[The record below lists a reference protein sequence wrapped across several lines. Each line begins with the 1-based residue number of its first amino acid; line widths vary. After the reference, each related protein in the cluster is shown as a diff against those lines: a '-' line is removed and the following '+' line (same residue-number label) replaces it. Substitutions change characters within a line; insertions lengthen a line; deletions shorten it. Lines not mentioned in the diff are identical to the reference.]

1 MQSLPAPSA
10 QTKLDLE
17 SCKGTLIGAVL
28 LSVLLSHSALA
39 ATDSYV
45 DCDRLATSLRS
56 LDVPAE
62 AFPAADMELNA
73 AVDGE
78 KLAAGLE
85 TETND
90 SVAPVLRLTPRVA
103 TIMRDVF
110 NASVPTDTDD
120 AAVEDET
127 EAKAEVP
134 AATSPP
140 LVSAPRAA
148 LPESPLAEDSG
159 ENNRYVPRFQRQMYR
174 TDI

>member
-10 QTKLDLE
+10 QTKLDQKRR
-17 SCKGTLIGAVL
+17 KGTILGAAL
-28 LSVLLSHSALA
+28 FSVLLSHSALA

-73 AVDGE
+73 SVDGE
-78 KLAAGLE
+78 ELAAALE
-85 TETND
+85 TENND
-90 SVAPVLRLTPRVA
+90 SIAPVLLLTPRVA

-110 NASVPTDTDD
+110 NASVPTETIE
-120 AAVEDET
+120 ATVADET

-148 LPESPLAEDSG
+148 LPDSPLDEDRS